1 MSPKLDSSNRIE
13 MKKLALVIAP
23 VVIALTGCATGNSY
37 LANRNTTVE
46 MYHIFDVKT
55 TASAAAVAK
64 AATDGLSQNTN
75 DISSNTP
82 LQMGVKVPVE
92 PGRFTI
98 TDMSANFKGTG
109 MGAMMQMAS
118 MQGGGASMKAA
129 TCDGAAWT
137 ARAQRT
143 VAGSSNLTLYAC
155 LYKYQSGY
163 QLDTYAVFQKVEGGL
178 YQVSRDLAY
187 KIAGTPEEW
196 VNKTI
201 LDMVR
206 GIESGTNAK
215 VKHIEGQPELGEEP
229 SIAKLGK

>member
-1 MSPKLDSSNRIE
+1 
-13 MKKLALVIAP
+13 MKKIACFILPLAT
-23 VVIALTGCATGNSY
+23 ALTGCAAGNSY

-46 MYHIFDVKT
+46 MYHIFDIKT

-82 LQMGVKVPVE
+82 LQIGVKVPVE
-92 PGRFTI
+92 PGRFTV
-98 TDMSANFKGTG
+98 TDMSLKFAGTG

-118 MQGGGASMKAA
+118 MQNGGVSLKAA
-129 TCDGAAWT
+129 TCEGAAWT

-143 VAGSSNLTLYAC
+143 VSGSSNLTLYAC
-155 LYKYQSGY
+155 LYKYQTGY
-163 QLDTYAVFQKVEGGL
+163 QLDKYAVFHKVEGGL
-178 YQVSRDLAY
+178 YQASRDLAY
-187 KIAGTPEEW
+187 KFAGTPEEW
-196 VNKTI
+196 VNKTV

-215 VKHIEGQPELGEEP
+215 VKHIEGQPELGNEP
-229 SIAKLGK
+229 SIAKLSK